1 MAAGYGFGVTGEDAQ
16 EASKAAHE
24 GDYHRRFEM
33 QYIIDHTVNDPEY
46 ANEDW
51 ILVGDMNSR
60 SRKDNWYYGYAD
72 DSTVLITQD
81 VVLRQTNLLDII
93 AETWPGTFC
102 SSTYGNA
109 RIDFMYAFPSMMT
122 RVMDAG
128 FVLDKWTIPHKTPY
142 FYDPSDHRPIL
153 VDFQL

>member
-1 MAAGYGFGVTGEDAQ
+1 MAGRPWYLSCTVLPQVRGEPSDRFR
-16 EASKAAHE
+16 HE
-24 GDYHRRFEM
+24 CSLPGSPAVSF
-33 QYIIDHTVNDPEY
+33 
-46 ANEDW
+46 
-51 ILVGDMNSR
+51 DMNSR

-81 VVLRQTNLLDII
+81 VVLQQTNLLDII

-109 RIDFMYAFPSMMT
+109 RIDFMYASPSMMT
-122 RVMDAG
+122 RVVDAG